1 MRFVLELELEDQM
14 PDEMKK
20 QATVALLE
28 TAERVLRKKK
38 EKKKYDVAKPGDDL
52 CDGRRAL

>member
-38 EKKKYDVAKPGDDL
+38 EKKK
-52 CDGRRAL
+52 